1 MQDNIAGLEGVLT
14 PAGDQIK
21 LALKAAVAVGEVRR
35 FGVGDPDDHK
45 LDVLAGELLDE
56 LAQAESLARKG
67 DVILAP
73 SAVANLSDLVEYSPA
88 KNPQNGGDVLFGVVK
103 QLRVDP
109 AEVPIPT
116 TDPLNIPDE
125 QLRPWIP
132 KSIYQRLRAGGA
144 EFLAELRPAVAL
156 FLRFSGIDY
165 EQDQA
170 RELLDAFIQKIQKI
184 LRAHEATLLDLTIGD
199 KGSYFYAAFGAT
211 VAHEDDP
218 LRAVSAALE
227 MHKLVNEFEEIE
239 QIQIGISQGLMRVGT
254 YGASTR
260 GTYGVH
266 GNDVNIAARLMTLAE
281 PGQVLVTERIKQAVS
296 ARFQLDPK
304 GMLPIRGQDKPLPL
318 YVLQHTQIEPQPDPI
333 STSPLI
339 GRRAEQEKLSG
350 AMRLLFQGEG
360 SRFMI
365 EGEAGIGKSRLVGD
379 LMERAGALSL
389 PILYGAGDSIDRSPF
404 RAWRKIFN
412 DVLNL
417 GNVIEPQAYADSVLQ
432 ELSSNPGW
440 PERAPLLNPVLPV
453 SFDENEHTAQMSGD
467 LRPPQFLHP
476 FWS

>member
-1 MQDNIAGLEGVLT
+1 
-14 PAGDQIK
+14 
-21 LALKAAVAVGEVRR
+21 
-35 FGVGDPDDHK
+35 
-45 LDVLAGELLDE
+45 
-56 LAQAESLARKG
+56 
-67 DVILAP
+67 
-73 SAVANLSDLVEYSPA
+73 
-88 KNPQNGGDVLFGVVK
+88 
-103 QLRVDP
+103 
-109 AEVPIPT
+109 
-116 TDPLNIPDE
+116 
-125 QLRPWIP
+125 
-132 KSIYQRLRAGGA
+132 LRAGGA

-296 ARFQLDPK
+296 AKLCQPGFNLIPRGCCPSEDRTSLSHCMSFNIPK
-304 GMLPIRGQDKPLPL
+304 
-318 YVLQHTQIEPQPDPI
+318 
-333 STSPLI
+333 
-339 GRRAEQEKLSG
+339 
-350 AMRLLFQGEG
+350 
-360 SRFMI
+360 
-365 EGEAGIGKSRLVGD
+365 
-379 LMERAGALSL
+379 
-389 PILYGAGDSIDRSPF
+389 
-404 RAWRKIFN
+404 
-412 DVLNL
+412 
-417 GNVIEPQAYADSVLQ
+417 
-432 ELSSNPGW
+432 SNP
-440 PERAPLLNPVLPV
+440 N
-453 SFDENEHTAQMSGD
+453 QI
-467 LRPPQFLHP
+467 QFLHHL
-476 FWS
+476 